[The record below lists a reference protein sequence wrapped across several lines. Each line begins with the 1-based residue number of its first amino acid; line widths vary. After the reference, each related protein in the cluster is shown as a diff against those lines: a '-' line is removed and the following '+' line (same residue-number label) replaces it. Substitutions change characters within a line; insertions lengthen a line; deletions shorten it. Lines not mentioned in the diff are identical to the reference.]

1 MKDGMKARSDSPS
14 RATEEAAEW
23 SVLLLDDPDD
33 RDLRRRFEAW
43 RRLST
48 ENASAWT
55 DIQQTAALAA
65 DALPAYAQEWKPM
78 VAAAS
83 ARKAKSR
90 RRWLVPA
97 VSMALAATVAWMAI
111 PVAMLHLEADHL
123 TGTAE
128 LKTIRLQDGS
138 AVTLGPDSAIAVSLT
153 AAARDIRLLKG
164 EAFFD
169 VTSDPNRRFQVSAQS
184 VQASVLGTRFDV
196 RLDGAGVM
204 VAVEEGRVLVE
215 ASGGRETLERG
226 QAAQV
231 ASSGRIAREDVEAAS
246 VAMWRQQL
254 VYLKNRPL
262 SEAVNEIR
270 RYFPGR
276 IVVTESSLE
285 QQPTTGVFD
294 MKDPEAALR
303 GLAQA
308 HGATVR
314 RVSPWLLVVSG
325 S

>member
-1 MKDGMKARSDSPS
+1 MKATSDSPS

-33 RDLRRRFEAW
+33 RDLRWRFEAW
-43 RRLST
+43 RGQSA

-55 DIQQTAALAA
+55 DIQRTAALAT
-65 DALPAYAQEWKPM
+65 DALPSYAHEWKPI
-78 VAAAS
+78 VEARS
-83 ARKAKSR
+83 ARRASR

-97 VSMALAATVAWMAI
+97 LSMALAAALAWMAI

-138 AVTLGPDSAIAVSLT
+138 AVTLGPDSAIAVAY
-153 AAARDIRLLKG
+153 AATARDIRLLKG

-169 VTSDPNRRFQVSAQS
+169 VTPDQNRRFQVSAQS

-196 RLDGAGVM
+196 RLDGTGVM
-204 VAVEEGRVLVE
+204 VAVEEGRVMVE

-226 QAAQV
+226 QAVQV
-231 ASSGRIAREDVEAAS
+231 ASSGRIAREEVEAAS

-262 SEAVNEIR
+262 AEAVNEIR

-276 IVVTESSLE
+276 IVVTDSSLE

-314 RVSPWLLVVSG
+314 RLSPWLLVVSG